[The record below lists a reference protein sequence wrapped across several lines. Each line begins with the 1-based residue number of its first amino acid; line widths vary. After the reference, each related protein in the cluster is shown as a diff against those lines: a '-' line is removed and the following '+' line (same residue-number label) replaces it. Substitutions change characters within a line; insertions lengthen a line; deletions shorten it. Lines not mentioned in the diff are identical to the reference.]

1 MTLRAPTGQW
11 PRQAACRH
19 RNVFVHRRPL
29 GAKVN
34 HPQSAEPGSGG
45 NRHTLVA
52 STPPRV
58 RPLSDFHAPP
68 AAATPRGR
76 KAPTST
82 ANQAAANILS
92 EEPCTRDPYGWDLDV
107 VLHDVAAINRAVA
120 LCERCPVFT
129 ACREG
134 ALRRGERES
143 TAPRSVIWGGLVW
156 GQRGEPWT
164 TDVAHSARL
173 AHAARNREQRRLLQ
187 QSPGR
192 PAAESP
198 QTAVAS

>member
-1 MTLRAPTGQW
+1 MNQ
-11 PRQAACRH
+11 
-19 RNVFVHRRPL
+19 
-29 GAKVN
+29 
-34 HPQSAEPGSGG
+34 PQPADSSSGG
-45 NRHTLVA
+45 SRDALVA
-52 STPPRV
+52 STSSRERSV
-58 RPLSDFHAPP
+58 SNLHTSP
-68 AAATPRGR
+68 AATQSVAARRGR
-76 KAPTST
+76 KTLTDT
-82 ANQAAANILS
+82 ATQATDVLS

-120 LCERCPVFT
+120 LCKRCPVFT

-143 TAPRSVIWGGLVW
+143 SAPRSVIWGGLVW

-187 QSPGR
+187 QNPGHH
-192 PAAESP
+192 AADPP
-198 QTAVAS
+198 QTAAAS